1 MVLPA
6 AVAWCLAAVL
16 VCAGAD
22 VGWDAC
28 VAGGPATLHWARSRH
43 RHNHNHNHSHSHS
56 HSILHSHAAHSC
68 AAPPAGLKV
77 ALDQGVDVAVL
88 EVGLG
93 GRLDATNV
101 VPQPVVCGITSLGFD
116 HMEILGHTLPQIA
129 REKAGIMKA
138 GSPAFTVPQP
148 EDAMQA
154 LQVGAAGTALWCWR
168 GECCTAA
175 CTRRGQLYPWQGGQV
190 LAQPCVR
197 LRRG

>member
-1 MVLPA
+1 M
-6 AVAWCLAAVL
+6 
-16 VCAGAD
+16 
-22 VGWDAC
+22 
-28 VAGGPATLHWARSRH
+28 
-43 RHNHNHNHSHSHS
+43 
-56 HSILHSHAAHSC
+56 
-68 AAPPAGLKV
+68 

-154 LQVGAAGTALWCWR
+154 LQVGAVGRALVLR
-168 GECCTAA
+168 GACCAA
-175 CTRRGQLYPWQGGQV
+175 AVTRRGQLQPWQRGQM

-197 LRRG
+197 LRHGCPCVWLTWCTSEAT